1 MCGIVAAKLNSFD
14 RGCRDFLEDGL
25 QKVLHRGYDSWGYAI
40 GCNSTFEC
48 IKQVGRPTDIRSD
61 GYIGM
66 AHTRWATNG
75 VVSSSN
81 AHPHEYNH
89 YKNNWTQD
97 DDGELKN
104 SVYVVHNGI
113 IKSEN
118 ETAISAYLLDEYN
131 YRDWQLDESQLTE
144 CDSSLLPALISLWW
158 NEELSVHELSKY
170 IKGCGAFVAIIIDN
184 KTNIR
189 AMFAYSD
196 GSPLY
201 LGTNES
207 GDVFISSEL
216 DVLDGY
222 ATKFH
227 KLNND
232 TLINIVNGADY
243 SFWGEEVE
251 LNSVSTSLHSNDFMY
266 NEIKEQAEIIL
277 KEKEDMTLDVFL
289 SQQRP
294 LEIVGCGSSYNVG
307 LLGELL
313 TDKIIGKSLIHTS
326 YSSHLSHKNFIS
338 LNPNYLF
345 ISQSGETKD
354 TIDAAYKIMQ
364 KLGKMEFEFRSF
376 AITNN
381 SNSTLA
387 RICGNHTCIN
397 AGKEVGV
404 ASTKTF
410 FAAAKLFIDSLG
422 INVSETTRQNI
433 ADFIRGFRLDK
444 NLIKEVAN
452 YKHILFLGAG
462 LYYPIALEAALKMK
476 EVSYIHAEGMHSY
489 EMKHGP
495 IALIDDS
502 TLSIFISSRN
512 IIDVNQDISHN
523 IMEILSRNGRVIEIT
538 DGRDTIEDPK
548 YSKLQV
554 PSISSCYYHQML
566 ISLVVIQT
574 LAYEVATLKGYDVD
588 KPRNLAKTV
597 TVN

>member
-48 IKQVGRPTDIRSD
+48 IKQVGRPTGIESD

-66 AHTRWATNG
+66 AHTRWATHGKVNY
-75 VVSSSN
+75 SN
-81 AHPHEYNH
+81 AHPHEYIH
-89 YKNNWTQD
+89 YNSE
-97 DDGELKN
+97 GVCN

-113 IKSEN
+113 INN
-118 ETAISAYLLDEYN
+118 EARLYGYISNAYEDY
-131 YRDWQLDESQLTE
+131 YRDWELHTSQLTE

-170 IKGCGAFVAIIIDN
+170 IKGCGAFVAIMVDGN
-184 KTNIR
+184 TK

-201 LGTNES
+201 LGTNKA

-227 KLNND
+227 KLND
-232 TLINIVNGADY
+232 DALINIVNGADY
-243 SFWGEEVE
+243 SFWGDKVE
-251 LNSVSTSLHSNDFMY
+251 LSSTSSSLHSNDFMY

-289 SQQRP
+289 SQQKP

-313 TDKIIGKSLIHTS
+313 TDKIRGKSLIHTS

-387 RICGNHTCIN
+387 RLCGNHTCIN

-410 FAAAKLFIDSLG
+410 FATAKLFIDSLG
-422 INVSETTRQNI
+422 ISVSETTRQNI
-433 ADFIRGFRLDK
+433 ADFIRSFQLDK
-444 NLIKEVAN
+444 NIIKEVAN

-476 EVSYIHAEGMHSY
+476 EVAYIHAEGMHSY